1 MPTVLRKHGFR
12 VMLYVDD
19 HEPPHVHA
27 WKDDAEVVVT
37 LAAHGERPWIREH
50 HGATR
55 KVQLAALSVVAE
67 HNGFLLAEW
76 RRIHG

>member
-12 VMLYVDD
+12 VMIYVDD
-19 HEPPHVHA
+19 HGPPHVHA

-37 LAAHGERPWIREH
+37 LASQGERSWIREH
-50 HGATR
+50 HRATR
-55 KVQLAALSVVAE
+55 KVQLAALGVVAE
-67 HNGFLLAEW
+67 HNDFLVAEW